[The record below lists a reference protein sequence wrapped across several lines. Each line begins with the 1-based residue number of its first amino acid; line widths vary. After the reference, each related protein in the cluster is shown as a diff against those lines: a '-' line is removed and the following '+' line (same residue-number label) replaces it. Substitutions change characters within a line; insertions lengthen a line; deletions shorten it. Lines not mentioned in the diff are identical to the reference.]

1 MEKNNTVAA
10 FVVGAFFVV
19 GMTLLGS
26 NVHQALL
33 EVKSLDRTVTV
44 KGLAEREVKANI
56 AIWPIKFIEVDN
68 DLARLHTTIQTK
80 TDYVIQFL
88 KKQGF
93 DDAEITVAL
102 PTIEDRQAQ
111 GYVDP
116 NVKYRYSAKVILSL
130 YTTQVDRL
138 LTSRAQMIALVKDG
152 IAISSQDYDSRTEF
166 LYTDLNTIKP
176 SMIQEATQNA
186 REVALKFAKDSD
198 SKLGKIKQASQGQF
212 AISDR
217 DSSTPHIKQVRIVST
232 LTYYLND

>member
-1 MEKNNTVAA
+1 MEKNSTVAA
-10 FVVGAFFVV
+10 FVLGAFFVV

-68 DLARLHTTIQTK
+68 DLARLHATIQTK
-80 TDYVIQFL
+80 TDYVVQFL

-93 DDAEITVAL
+93 DNAEITVAL

-138 LTSRAQMIALVKDG
+138 LFTRTQMIALVKDG

-212 AISDR
+212 SISDR
-217 DSSTPHIKQVRIVST
+217 DSSTPHIKQIRIVST